1 MAPLGT
7 LLSVNFQMLLIC
19 VCLFYYVVI
28 CIYCFYLTLLPAL
41 LLAAVFDLFLW
52 LILIPL
58 KSTEPLKKKKE
69 ILTIIVAFKLLY
81 LHFVPVQWW
90 IFQILHGNR
99 EAFQKQISCQIFAFS
114 LQLLLRR
121 KSTLSAIGFVALEH
135 GCLKLMQMSVLFS
148 LWVYCWSSAIF
159 KNQRSF

>member
-1 MAPLGT
+1 M
-7 LLSVNFQMLLIC
+7 C
-19 VCLFYYVVI
+19 WW
-28 CIYCFYLTLLPAL
+28 YLTLLPAL

-52 LILIPL
+52 LILTPW

-99 EAFQKQISCQIFAFS
+99 EVFQKQISCQIFAFS

-159 KNQRSF
+159 IFFFKNQRSFLRKTSLASPW

>member
-1 MAPLGT
+1 M
-7 LLSVNFQMLLIC
+7 C
-19 VCLFYYVVI
+19 WW
-28 CIYCFYLTLLPAL
+28 YLTLLPAL

-52 LILIPL
+52 LILTPL

-69 ILTIIVAFKLLY
+69 IVTIIVAFKLLY

-99 EAFQKQISCQIFAFS
+99 EVFQKQISCQIFAFS
-114 LQLLLRR
+114 LQLLLSR

-135 GCLKLMQMSVLFS
+135 GCLKPMQMSILFS
-148 LWVYCWSSAIF
+148 LWVYCWSSARFFFFFF
-159 KNQRSF
+159 KNQRSFLRKTSLASPW